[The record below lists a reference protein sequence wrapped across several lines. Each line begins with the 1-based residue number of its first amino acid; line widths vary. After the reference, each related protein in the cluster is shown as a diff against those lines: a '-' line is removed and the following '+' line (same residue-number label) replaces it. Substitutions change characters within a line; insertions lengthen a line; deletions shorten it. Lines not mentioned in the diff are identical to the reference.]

1 MKTDTLI
8 LLVAV
13 GAVAYFAFGRHAQA
27 QAPTAT
33 TVVVERE
40 EEGLIETGGRFLD
53 RLIDSYWPDD

>member
-13 GAVAYFAFGRHAQA
+13 GAVAYFAFGRQAQA
-27 QAPTAT
+27 QAPTT
-33 TVVVERE
+33 TVVVERQ